1 MSLQFIT
8 GNSGNGKTK
17 YLFNR
22 IVKEAK
28 ANPRDNYL
36 VIVPEQ
42 FTMQTQRQLVDLSEN
57 KAIMNIDVLSFKRL
71 AYRVFDELGITRLMV
86 LEETGKNLVLRKLAG
101 QEADKLGVI
110 GRNLNRIGYISEVK
124 SLLSEL
130 VQYNISPQDLEGY
143 IASGRLSDTLSG
155 KLKDVL
161 VLYEAF
167 EKLNTYQWIIF
178 TSPAG
183 VEIFFDEMDRKEMDV
198 RSLGQAKIA
207 VIGEGTKKK
216 LKEHHLLAD
225 FVPSVYDGDTLG
237 AELAKELQGNEKIL
251 IPRAEAGNKKLTEL
265 LEQTGAQVDDIATYT
280 TRYEKSRLIDEKKEL
295 ETGSVDCVVFT
306 SASTVKGFV
315 EGTQGLDYTKV
326 KAACIGKQTKAAA
339 DAYGMQTRM
348 AKKATIESLIELV
361 EEMKQEN

>member
-71 AYRVFDELGITRLMV
+71 AYRVFDELGITNLTV
-86 LEETGKNLVLRKLAG
+86 LEETGKNLVLRKLAA

-130 VQYNISPQDLEGY
+130 VQYNISPE
-143 IASGRLSDTLSG
+143 IGRAH
-155 KLKDVL
+155 V
-161 VLYEAF
+161 
-167 EKLNTYQWIIF
+167 
-178 TSPAG
+178 
-183 VEIFFDEMDRKEMDV
+183 
-198 RSLGQAKIA
+198 
-207 VIGEGTKKK
+207 
-216 LKEHHLLAD
+216 
-225 FVPSVYDGDTLG
+225 
-237 AELAKELQGNEKIL
+237 
-251 IPRAEAGNKKLTEL
+251 
-265 LEQTGAQVDDIATYT
+265 
-280 TRYEKSRLIDEKKEL
+280 
-295 ETGSVDCVVFT
+295 
-306 SASTVKGFV
+306 
-315 EGTQGLDYTKV
+315 
-326 KAACIGKQTKAAA
+326 
-339 DAYGMQTRM
+339 
-348 AKKATIESLIELV
+348 
-361 EEMKQEN
+361 